1 MLSNSGI
8 NKVLLLGQITGDP
21 FINNTN
27 RSENYLCFMLVTNEV
42 IKKGGDNVAHNE
54 YHRIRM
60 PEKLLQQE
68 SITLEEGQTI
78 FVEGKIHTT
87 TIIDEQRIKRY
98 NLEIVASKVEL
109 ISMVPVA
116 I

>member
-27 RSENYLCFMLVTNEV
+27 RTENYLCFVLVTNEV
-42 IKKGGDNVAHNE
+42 IKKGTDNVGHNE
-54 YHRIRM
+54 YHKIRI

-68 SITLEEGQTI
+68 AISLQEGQTI
-78 FVEGKIHTT
+78 FIEGKIHTT
-87 TIIDEQRIKRY
+87 TMIDEQRIKRY
-98 NLEIVASKVEL
+98 NLEVVASKVEL